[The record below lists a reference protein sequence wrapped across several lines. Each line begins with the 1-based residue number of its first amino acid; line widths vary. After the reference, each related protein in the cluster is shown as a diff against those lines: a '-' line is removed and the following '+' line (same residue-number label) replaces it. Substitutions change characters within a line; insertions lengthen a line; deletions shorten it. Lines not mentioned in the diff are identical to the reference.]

1 MKKWNPV
8 LTVTLAIVIA
18 LAGSILAYRIAKKQ
32 TAAPQPI
39 VVKSAETVDIAV
51 AVVSLPWGAKILPE
65 MITMKPYLKD
75 SLPPGSFND
84 SEKLINRVVISP
96 VKLDEP
102 ILESRLGGEGSNGG
116 VGSIVTP
123 GKRAIAVKGNKVIGL
138 SGLIKPSDRVDVL
151 VTIEKDTGNKNTI
164 TKLVLENILVLATGT
179 KLEQNDKGDPLPI
192 DVYTLEVTP
201 EEGEKLALAS
211 TEGELQFALRNETDV
226 EKIITEGATVSQLL
240 NSLSKPYQ
248 KPKKKKTAYRA
259 PVSVK
264 EIRGTT
270 VSYKKF

>member
-18 LAGSILAYRIAKKQ
+18 LAGSILAYKFAKKQ
-32 TAAPQPI
+32 TAPQPL
-39 VVKSAETVDIAV
+39 VVKKAETVDIAV
-51 AVVSLPWGAKILPE
+51 AVVSLPWGTKIVSE
-65 MITMKPYLKD
+65 MIIMKPYLKD
-75 SLPPGSFND
+75 SLPPGSFDN
-84 SEKLINRVVISP
+84 SSKLIDRVVISP

-102 ILESRLGGEGSNGG
+102 ILESRLAGEGSTGG
-116 VGSIVTP
+116 ISAIVTP

-151 VTIEKDTGNKNTI
+151 VTIEKESGNKTV

-226 EKIITEGATVSQLL
+226 EKILTKGATVSQLL
-240 NSLSKPYQ
+240 KSLTKPYQ
-248 KPKKKKTAYRA
+248 KPKKKKITYRE
-259 PVSVK
+259 PLSVK
-264 EIRGTT
+264 EIRGSK